1 MDILFFFTVI
11 SLAVMVLVLRFDKK
25 QTIKVNAVLKESR
38 NAPPLL
44 LLKLT
49 EEKINSLKTALR
61 YDDIPQNMA
70 AAGSMSNIYAAP
82 TENRRQSKVQELKAL
97 SSKYNNGQI
106 SIESYNMKLDELL
119 QQVQNSG
126 DSFGLA
132 S

>member
-1 MDILFFFTVI
+1 MDVLFFFTVVSVAI
-11 SLAVMVLVLRFDKK
+11 MLLILRFDKK
-25 QTIKVNAVLKESR
+25 QTIKIKTILKENR
-38 NAPPLL
+38 DIPPLF

-70 AAGSMSNIYAAP
+70 TAGSMSNIYGAP
-82 TENRRQSKVQELKAL
+82 NENRRQSKVQELKAL

-119 QQVQNSG
+119 EQVQNSG

>member
-1 MDILFFFTVI
+1 MDVLFFFTVVSVAI
-11 SLAVMVLVLRFDKK
+11 MVLILRFDKQ
-25 QTIKVNAVLKESR
+25 QTIKIKNVLKENR
-38 NAPPLL
+38 DIPPLF

-61 YDDIPQNMA
+61 FDDIPQNMA
-70 AAGSMSNIYAAP
+70 TAGSMSNIYGAP
-82 TENRRQSKVQELKAL
+82 NENRRQSKVQELKAL

-119 QQVQNSG
+119 EQVQNNG